1 MRPKVFIT
9 KSVPVE
15 VESYISK
22 YCDYEIWEGD
32 SIPKEELLKKIEAV
46 DGVMTTKEKIDEE
59 FLGHAPKVKIV
70 SNISVGYDNFDIEDM
85 KNRSVM
91 GTNTPYVLD
100 ETVADTAFGLLLMTA
115 RKLSLLDRFVKDGEW
130 KVKDSVMFLGKDVH
144 NSTLGIFGLGRIGEK
159 VIRRAVL
166 GFNMNVIYHNRARNE
181 EIEKEYGAEY
191 TTKENLLKK
200 ADFLLVLLPL
210 TEQTRDYISHKE
222 FDLMKEDSFL
232 IHLSRGKIVNEGAL
246 IDALKKKK
254 IAGAGLDVYEKEPV
268 SPSNPLLEMDNV
280 VTLPHVGSASK
291 KTRDEMAM
299 RAAENLVQGLQGK
312 KPKDLVKEL
321 DRI

>member
-9 KSVPVE
+9 KSVPTE

-22 YCDYEIWEGD
+22 HCDYEIWEGD
-32 SIPKEELLKKIEAV
+32 PLPKEELLKKIESV

-59 FLGHAPKVKIV
+59 FLGHAPRVKIV
-70 SNISVGYDNFDIEDM
+70 SNISVGYDNFDIEHM
-85 KNRSVM
+85 KKRSVM

-115 RKLSLLDRFVKDGEW
+115 RKLSLLDHFVKDGNW

-159 VIRRAVL
+159 VIRRATL
-166 GFNMNVIYHNRARNE
+166 GFNMNVLYHNRTRNE

-191 TTKENLLKK
+191 TTKDNLLKK

-232 IHLSRGKIVNEGAL
+232 IHLSRGKIVNEEAL
-246 IDALKKKK
+246 IEALKKKK

-268 SPSNPLLEMDNV
+268 SSSNPLLKMDNV